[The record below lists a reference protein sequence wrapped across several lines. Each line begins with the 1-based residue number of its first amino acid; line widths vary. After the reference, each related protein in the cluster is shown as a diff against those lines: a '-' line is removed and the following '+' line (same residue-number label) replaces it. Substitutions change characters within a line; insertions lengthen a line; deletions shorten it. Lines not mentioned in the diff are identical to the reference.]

1 MLVSGSTIIMSK
13 GQAQPT
19 NLRLLPHRDNPN
31 IYMLMLKFAHTQWPA
46 LDIVDN
52 LTIRAGATVFHGT
65 QSARSFPFIY
75 KDGIHYGCFMA
86 THTDADQYALAN
98 ISGSQIPC
106 RIINHFQI
114 SVGNEKPLGCT
125 IIQQFVSDNNI
136 PQFPWDL

>member
-19 NLRLLPHRDNPN
+19 NLQLLPHRDNPN
-31 IYMLMLKFAHTQWPA
+31 VYMLMLKFAHTQWPA

-52 LTIRAGATVFHGT
+52 LTIQAGATVFHGT
-65 QSARSFPFIY
+65 QSACSFPFIY

-86 THTDADQYALAN
+86 THTDAYQYALAN